1 MRTQYYTA
9 TSMDGFIA
17 DPDDGLEWLLQLE
30 QSAEVERRYA
40 EFLAATGALVMGS
53 TTYHWILREVLRG
66 DPSRWPYTQ
75 PTWVFSSKPQPSVEG
90 HDIRFVSGPV
100 EPVQAAIAAEVPEG
114 QNLWLVGGGELVGQ
128 FLDAGFLDDVL
139 LGVAPVLLGAG
150 APLLP
155 RRVSDPPLR
164 LVDATAAGPFAL
176 LTYTVPRPGD

>member
-9 TSMDGFIA
+9 TSVDGFIA
-17 DPDDGLEWLLQLE
+17 DPDDGLEWLLPLE
-30 QSAEVERRYA
+30 QAPEVERRYA
-40 EFLAATGALVMGS
+40 ELIAGTGALVMGS
-53 TTYHWILREVLRG
+53 TTYHWILRHVVQG
-66 DPSRWPYTQ
+66 DPSRWLYEQ
-75 PTWVFSSKPQPSVEG
+75 PTWVFSSKPQPPVEG
-90 HDIRFVSGPV
+90 RDIHFVSGPV
-100 EPVQAAIAAEVPEG
+100 EPVHAAIAAEVPEG

-128 FLDAGFLDDVL
+128 FLDAGLLDDLL

-176 LTYTVPRPGD
+176 LTYAVQRPDR

>member
-9 TSMDGFIA
+9 TSVDGYIA

-30 QSAEVERRYA
+30 QDAEVERRYA
-40 EFLAATGALVMGS
+40 QFLAATGALVMGS
-53 TTYHWILREVLRG
+53 TTYRWLHREVLRG
-66 DPSRWPYTQ
+66 DPSRWPYEQ
-75 PTWVFSSKPQPSVEG
+75 PTWVFSSRPQEPVDG

-100 EPVQAAIAAEVPEG
+100 APVHTAIAAEVPEG
-114 QNLWLVGGGELVGQ
+114 QNLWLVGGGDLVGQ
-128 FLDAGFLDDVL
+128 FLDAGLLDDLL

-164 LVDATAAGPFAL
+164 LVEATAAGPFAL
-176 LTYTVPRPGD
+176 LTYAVQRPAR